1 MALFPY
7 DSVDP
12 CIVSRQENRPKI
24 TQKTCDRI
32 REKWLYEKKSSV
44 ISKDRA
50 ESDPSATTLA
60 CLNTSVDSAFATN
73 IKNKVESKSDNG
85 RSALGKNAL
94 QFGIHNK
101 MTGIPFLDEMMSQ
114 PVKPKIEPVFSL
126 KHWKDMCE
134 SLNISPHVTSCLINR
149 FKMDCLTAIQEAALP
164 PLVNGRDVLLRA
176 QTGSGKTLAYAV
188 PLFNRLIKLD
198 PPVERKDGPLGI
210 AILPSREL
218 ATQTFDVFKIL
229 SQACVRIVPGLLI
242 GGMKRKSQKASL
254 RKGINILIG
263 TPKRIL
269 DHMGHTST
277 LNLHRIQWLVIDEAD
292 RLLEMGFEQDVRHII
307 AGLMQ
312 QFKCFSE
319 NKSISKIQTV
329 LLSATLSPGVESLA
343 GMTLKNPVRCVVG
356 ENKVGTDNTQ
366 LSIPKT
372 SKAVFDSKVN
382 NVAEFALPTG
392 LKHFVLIVPWK
403 LRLVSLTAF
412 LLLKCK
418 YHENGG
424 KLIVF
429 MATQDCVDFH
439 YHLFK
444 SVLCDESDEV
454 ISNIPVMNLSI
465 YRLHGS
471 MEHIE
476 RESAF
481 SSFSASQAGVLITT
495 DVASRGL
502 DLASVAWVV
511 QYHVTG
517 GPIDYVHRVG
527 RTARAGSHG
536 KALLF
541 LEPEELEFRTLLKSK
556 VGIEMKE
563 ISLPDLLQTVLFH
576 FQNTKHSGK
585 RRHNYCT
592 TVEEGTS
599 QLFQLFLEA
608 VDNDDT
614 LTTLSELA
622 YISFLRSYAS
632 FSGDLRPIFTF
643 KRLHLGHVARAFCLQ
658 KRPSDV
664 AARVRGRFV
673 KSDKQK
679 NSLGKKRRHDDSNED
694 EIEPRKPRY
703 PFALSF
709 DKPQKKQTVKHTKP
723 ADLAR
728 RNMLAE
734 YGL

>member
-1 MALFPY
+1 MDDFVLNILEA
-7 DSVDP
+7 DDQSK
-12 CIVSRQENRPKI
+12 INRK
-24 TQKTCDRI
+24 D
-32 REKWLYEKKSSV
+32 KSS
-44 ISKDRA
+44 KQ
-50 ESDPSATTLA
+50 T
-60 CLNTSVDSAFATN
+60 LNTSSLQCASPNTSSNNASVIQKKGGLKKVDKK
-73 IKNKVESKSDNG
+73 IMPEKNS
-85 RSALGKNAL
+85 L
-94 QFGIHNK
+94 QFGIQKK
-101 MTGIPFLDEMMSQ
+101 MTETHMLSKMMSQ

-126 KHWKDMCE
+126 EHWKDLCQ
-134 SLNISPHVTSCLINR
+134 SLNIFPHLITCLTNR
-149 FKMDCLTAIQEAALP
+149 FKMDYLTAIQEAALP
-164 PLVNGRDVLLRA
+164 PLVDGRDILLRA

-188 PLFNRLIKLD
+188 PLFNRLINLD

-210 AILPSREL
+210 IILPSREL

-229 SQACVRIVPGLLI
+229 SQACVRIVPGLLV

-277 LNLHRIQWLVIDEAD
+277 LDLRRIQWLVIDEAD
-292 RLLEMGFEQDVRHII
+292 RLLEMGFEKDVRQIVE
-307 AGLMQ
+307 GLMQ
-312 QFKCFSE
+312 QFNVFSME
-319 NKSISKIQTV
+319 KKSIAKIQTV
-329 LLSATLSPGVESLA
+329 LLSATLSPGVEALA

-356 ENKVGTDNTQ
+356 ENETKTSNTQ
-366 LSIPKT
+366 LSMT
-372 SKAVFDSKVN
+372 SASELESNSQVN

-392 LKHFVLIVPWK
+392 LKHFVLAVPLK
-403 LRLVSLTAF
+403 LRLVALAAF

-439 YHLFK
+439 YHLFQ
-444 SVLCDESDEV
+444 SVLCDESEEL

-471 MEHIE
+471 MEHKE

-481 SSFSASQAGVLITT
+481 NGFSSSQAGVLITT

-517 GPIDYVHRVG
+517 GPVDYVHRVG
-527 RTARAGSHG
+527 RTARAGGHG

-541 LEPEELEFRTLLKSK
+541 LEPEELEFMDLLKSK

-563 ISLPDLLQTVLFH
+563 LSLPDLLQTVLFH
-576 FQNTKHSGK
+576 LQNTKHPGK
-585 RRHNYCT
+585 QRPNDCT

-599 QLFQLFLEA
+599 QLFHLFLQA

-614 LTTLSELA
+614 LTSLSELA
-622 YISFLRSYAS
+622 YLSFLRSYAS
-632 FSGDLRPIFTF
+632 FSGDLRHIFNF

-658 KRPSDV
+658 KKPSDV
-664 AARVRGRFV
+664 ASRVRGRFV
-673 KSDKQK
+673 KTDKQK
-679 NSLGKKRRHDDSNED
+679 NSTGKKRSLESSNGD
-694 EIEPRKPRY
+694 EVVSRKPKY
-703 PFALSF
+703 SSALSF
-709 DKPQKKQTVKHTKP
+709 DKPQKKQTVNRTKP
-723 ADLAR
+723 SDLAK

>member
-1 MALFPY
+1 MDDYILNI
-7 DSVDP
+7 SNTSNHVKKH
-12 CIVSRQENRPKI
+12 C
-24 TQKTCDRI
+24 
-32 REKWLYEKKSSV
+32 KKSLNKKKPSM

-50 ESDPSATTLA
+50 KSDDSALTLA
-60 CLNTSVDSAFATN
+60 CPDTSVDNASATIN
-73 IKNKVESKSDNG
+73 KNKAKLKIGNERLMMK
-85 RSALGKNAL
+85 KNAL
-94 QFGIHNK
+94 QLGIHNK
-101 MTGIPFLDEMMSQ
+101 MSKTPFLDEIMSQ

-126 KHWKDMCE
+126 KHWKDVCE
-134 SLNISPHVTSCLINR
+134 SLNIFPHLISCLINR
-149 FKMDCLTAIQEAALP
+149 FKMDYLTAIQEAALP
-164 PLVNGRDVLLRA
+164 PLVSGRDVLIRA

-188 PLFNRLIKLD
+188 PLFDRLIKLD

-210 AILPSREL
+210 AVLPSREL

-242 GGMKRKSQKASL
+242 GGMKRKSQKASV

-277 LNLHRIQWLVIDEAD
+277 LNLQRIQWLVIDEAD

-312 QFKCFSE
+312 QLNCFSE
-319 NKSISKIQTV
+319 NKSMSKIQTV

-343 GMTLKNPVRCVVG
+343 GMTLKSPVRCVVG
-356 ENKVGTDNTQ
+356 EDNLGTDNAQ

-382 NVAEFALPTG
+382 NVAEFSLPSG
-392 LKHFVLIVPWK
+392 LKHFLLIVPWK

-454 ISNIPVMNLSI
+454 ISNIPVTNLSI

-481 SSFSASQAGVLITT
+481 NSFSASHAGVLITT

-541 LEPEELEFRTLLKSK
+541 LEPEELEFRNLLKSK

-576 FQNTKHSGK
+576 FQNTKHPGK
-585 RRHNYCT
+585 HRHNYYT
-592 TVEEGTS
+592 TVEEGVS
-599 QLFQLFLEA
+599 QLFKLFLEA
-608 VDNDDT
+608 VDNDDI
-614 LTTLSELA
+614 LTSLSELA

-673 KSDKQK
+673 RTDKQK
-679 NSLGKKRRHDDSNED
+679 NSVGEKRKHDDSNED
-694 EIEPRKPRY
+694 EIKTRKPKY
-703 PFALSF
+703 SSALSF
-709 DKPQKKQTVKHTKP
+709 DKPQKKLTVKHTKP

>member
-1 MALFPY
+1 MDDFILNIL
-7 DSVDP
+7 DTSG
-12 CIVSRQENRPKI
+12 RQEKQCKNASSR
-24 TQKTCDRI
+24 
-32 REKWLYEKKSSV
+32 KKSNSITLSYATIHTAVKDELV
-44 ISKDRA
+44 IQKKKK
-50 ESDPSATTLA
+50 E
-60 CLNTSVDSAFATN
+60 TSVGRKSLPE
-73 IKNKVESKSDNG
+73 KNS
-85 RSALGKNAL
+85 L

-101 MTGIPFLDEMMSQ
+101 MTDTPMLHTMMSQ
-114 PVKPKIEPVFSL
+114 PVKPKIEPVFSS

-134 SLNISPHVTSCLINR
+134 SLDIFPHLITCLTNR
-149 FKMDCLTAIQEAALP
+149 FKMDHLTAIQEAALP
-164 PLVNGRDVLLRA
+164 PLVDGRDVLLRA

-188 PLFNRLIKLD
+188 PLFDRLINLD

-210 AILPSREL
+210 IILPSREL

-229 SQACVRIVPGLLI
+229 SQACVRIVPGLLV

-277 LNLHRIQWLVIDEAD
+277 LDLRRIKWLVIDEAD
-292 RLLEMGFEQDVRHII
+292 RLLEMGFERDVRQIVE
-307 AGLMQ
+307 GLMQ
-312 QFKCFSE
+312 QFNCFSTE

-329 LLSATLSPGVESLA
+329 LLSATLSPGVEALA
-343 GMTLKNPVRCVVG
+343 GMTLKNPVRCVVA
-356 ENKVGTDNTQ
+356 ESETKAQNTQ
-366 LSIPKT
+366 LSIT
-372 SKAVFDSKVN
+372 KASEVELNTQVN

-392 LKHFVLIVPWK
+392 LKHFALIVPWK
-403 LRLVSLTAF
+403 LRLVSLAAF

-444 SVLCDESDEV
+444 SVLCDESEEL

-471 MEHIE
+471 MEHKE

-481 SSFSASQAGVLITT
+481 GSFSSSQAGVLITT

-527 RTARAGSHG
+527 RTARAGGHG

-541 LEPEELEFRTLLKSK
+541 LEPEETEFMNLLKSK

-576 FQNTKHSGK
+576 LQNTKHPGK
-585 RRHNYCT
+585 LRPHDCT

-599 QLFQLFLEA
+599 QLFHLFLHA

-614 LTTLSELA
+614 LTSLSELA

-658 KRPSDV
+658 KKPSDV
-664 AARVRGRFV
+664 ASRVRGRFV
-673 KSDKQK
+673 KADRQK
-679 NSLGKKRRHDDSNED
+679 SSTGKKRGFDSSNED
-694 EIEPRKPRY
+694 DIVPQKPKY
-703 PFALSF
+703 SSALSF
-709 DKPQKKQTVKHTKP
+709 DKPQKKQTMNRTKP
-723 ADLAR
+723 SDLAK